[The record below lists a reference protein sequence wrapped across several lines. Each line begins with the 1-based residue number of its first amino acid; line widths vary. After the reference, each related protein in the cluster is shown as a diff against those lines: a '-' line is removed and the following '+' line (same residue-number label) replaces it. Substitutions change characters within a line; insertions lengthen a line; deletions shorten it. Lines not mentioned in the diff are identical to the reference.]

1 MRIGIMGDPWA
12 GTWDE
17 MQDEVLWAAAS
28 GAHTYWLAQVW
39 RYDAFTVIPSLAALA
54 PDLHF
59 ATGVAATFHRHPMTM
74 ASQAL
79 TASLLTRGRFTL
91 GLGLMHQPIIEG
103 MFGIPF
109 AKPVKHMSEY
119 LDIVLPLLEGKPA
132 GAAGEFWTYHGP
144 VDVPG
149 APACDVM
156 LAALGPQMLDLCGRR
171 TAGTITWMTGP
182 ATLRDHVVPTIR
194 AAADAVGRPEPRVVA
209 LVAVHITDDVA
220 GARARASANLGMYGQ
235 MPSYRAMLDREG
247 LADASDFAL
256 IGGEDEVRAGL
267 EAYRAAG
274 ITDLGIA
281 VAAGPADR
289 DRTRA
294 FLTGLLAGAAT

>member
-12 GTWDE
+12 GTWDD
-17 MQDEVLWAAAS
+17 MQDEVRWAGAS

-39 RYDAFTVIPSLAALA
+39 RYDSFTVIPTLAALA
-54 PDLHF
+54 PGMQF

-79 TASLLTRGRFTL
+79 TTNLLTGGRFTL
-91 GLGLMHQPIIEG
+91 GLGLMHKPAIEG
-103 MFGIPF
+103 MFGIAF

-119 LDIVLPLLEGKPA
+119 LDIVLPLLAGQPA
-132 GAAGEFWTYHGP
+132 SAAGEFWTYHGP

-149 APACDVM
+149 APPCDVL
-156 LAALGPQMLDLCGRR
+156 LAALGTQMLGVCGRR

-182 ATLRDHVVPTIR
+182 TTLHEHVVPTLHS
-194 AAADAVGRPEPRVVA
+194 AAEAAGRPEPRVVG

-220 GARARASANLGMYGQ
+220 GARAAASANLGMYGQ
-235 MPSYRAMLDREG
+235 LPSYRAMLDREG
-247 LADASDFAL
+247 LADAGDFVL
-256 IGGEDEVRAGL
+256 VGGEDQVRAGL

-274 ITDLGIA
+274 VTDLGIA
-281 VAAGPADR
+281 IAAGPVDR
-289 DRTRA
+289 GRTRA
-294 FLTGLLAGAAT
+294 FVAGFLAAG